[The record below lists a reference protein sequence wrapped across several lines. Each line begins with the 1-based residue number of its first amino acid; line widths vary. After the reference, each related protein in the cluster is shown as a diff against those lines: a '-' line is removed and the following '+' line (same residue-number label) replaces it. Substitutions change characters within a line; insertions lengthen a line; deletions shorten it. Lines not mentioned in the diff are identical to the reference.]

1 MNREPRI
8 EMNESALDPVE
19 VVQSL
24 RRESAEWLRIAGVGI
39 AIVVGIGAVSA
50 SLYGSVYGILEVSN
64 PLFAFVFGIG
74 PLAGPVVC
82 MLAIAALWIGVLRFG
97 LRRRS
102 WIPLIATMLVVGAI
116 GLQAGI
122 AVEAAICASWPSMGH
137 QSDSLLLG
145 TLWSPGII
153 LVSSAVFLPVR
164 GLKLVSWILPA
175 AVLLGTDF
183 RLAVAFGAL
192 ACAGA
197 LMTVPVS
204 GPTWQR
210 RCALA
215 VWIVGKLV
223 LLTLA
228 FAAPSTIAF
237 LLAVPTLTD
246 AGFAALGIAA
256 VFGIRRL
263 SRRPWIDPNA
273 SGASWIRAVVV
284 GLFAAV
290 SAVWLARACAEFF
303 PQARLWSSTHD
314 RSTRDPVWMWIL
326 GVWGVGGLALIAY
339 FTSSFRREFAQWRIE
354 RRLPSPDRL
363 ARLFQR
369 RPAFTIGSGL
379 WAFLAAP
386 LLITVLAWN
395 HRVAPFQSTR
405 LLAVDAPIDAM
416 DIESTEFVALAP
428 VTEIPEGDADAEA
441 EPGVRKGFVDLERWG
456 DAYVVHGLRFDGEPQ
471 AGAFAQGEERTS
483 LVGFIDRGRLRFR
496 VGWFDGDDDDEVREL
511 SQAILSFDA
520 ATGHM
525 SVRELDLGAAVL
537 LHRGPSW
544 PEDWKRRLELAPSGR
559 FTLRVTDDGIAR
571 ADDVTIDGLSIDAWL
586 AQSPR

>member
-1 MNREPRI
+1 MNREPRV

-19 VVQSL
+19 VVTSL
-24 RRESAEWLRIAGVGI
+24 RRESAEWLRIVGVGI
-39 AIVVGIGAVSA
+39 AIVVGIGVIGLAVS
-50 SLYGSVYGILEVSN
+50 GSVFGVLEVAD

-74 PLAGPVVC
+74 PFAGPIVC
-82 MLAIAALWIGVLRFG
+82 MLAIAGLWIGVVRLG
-97 LRRRS
+97 MGRRS
-102 WIPLIATMLVVGAI
+102 WIPLIATMLVVGANE
-116 GLQAGI
+116 LLM
-122 AVEAAICASWPSMGH
+122 EAAIEVAICASWPSELDA
-137 QSDSLLLG
+137 SNRLG
-145 TLWSPGII
+145 ASFGAFGAFFLALSFC
-153 LVSSAVFLPVR
+153 VYLPVR
-164 GLKLVSWILPA
+164 GLKLM
-175 AVLLGTDF
+175 AVLVP
-183 RLAVAFGAL
+183 AVALLGIDPGFASAFIAL
-192 ACAGA
+192 AFAGR

-204 GPTWQR
+204 GPTWR
-210 RCALA
+210 WRCAHA
-215 VWIVGKLV
+215 VWIVGELV
-223 LLTLA
+223 LLTLT

-237 LLAVPTLTD
+237 LSEAPTLTD

-263 SRRPWIDPNA
+263 SRRPWIDANA
-273 SGASWIRAVVV
+273 IGASWIRAVVV

-290 SAVWLARACAEFF
+290 GAVWLARACAEFV

-314 RSTRDPVWMWIL
+314 RSTKDPVWMSIL
-326 GVWGVGGLALIAY
+326 GVWVVGGLALLVS
-339 FTSSFRREFAQWRIE
+339 FGRGFRREREQMRIE
-354 RRLPSPDRL
+354 RRSRSPDRL

-428 VTEIPEGDADAEA
+428 VTEIPEGDALAEA

-471 AGAFAQGEERTS
+471 SGSLAEADDRTS
-483 LVGFIDRGRLRFR
+483 LVGFVGRGRLRYG
-496 VGWFDGDDDDEVREL
+496 VNEFDGEDGVREWHRT
-511 SQAILSFDA
+511 SSWFVDA
-520 ATGHM
+520 RGRM
-525 SVRELDLGAAVL
+525 SVLELDLGAAVL
-537 LHRGPSW
+537 LRRGPSW
-544 PEDWKRRLELAPSGR
+544 PEDWKQRLELAPSGR

-571 ADDVTIDGLSIDAWL
+571 ADDVTIDGVSIDTWL
-586 AQSPR
+586 ARR

>member
-1 MNREPRI
+1 MNREPHV
-8 EMNESALDPVE
+8 EMNESAFDPTEAVR
-19 VVQSL
+19 SL
-24 RRESAEWLRIAGVGI
+24 RRETAEWLRIVGVGI
-39 AIVVGIGAVSA
+39 AIVVGIGVVSLAVSGT
-50 SLYGSVYGILEVSN
+50 LLDVLEVAA
-64 PLFAFVFGIG
+64 PLFAFVLGIG
-74 PLAGPVVC
+74 PFAGPIVC
-82 MLAIAALWIGVLRFG
+82 MLAIAGLWIGALRFG
-97 LRRRS
+97 SGRRS
-102 WIPLIATMLVVGAI
+102 WIPLIATMLVVVAI
-116 GLQAGI
+116 GLLAGI
-122 AVEAAICASWPSMGH
+122 AVEAAICASWPPVGH
-137 QSDSLLLG
+137 QSDSHLLG
-145 TLWSPGII
+145 SLWNPGIF
-153 LVSSAVFLPVR
+153 LVASAVFLPVR
-164 GLKLVSWILPA
+164 GLKLVSWTLPA
-175 AVLLGTDF
+175 AVLLGTDS

-204 GPTWQR
+204 GPTWQW
-210 RCALA
+210 RCTLALWA
-215 VWIVGKLV
+215 VGKLV

-237 LLAVPTLTD
+237 LSAVPTLTD

-263 SRRPWIDPNA
+263 SRRPWIDANA

-290 SAVWLARACAEFF
+290 GAVWLARACAEFV
-303 PQARLWSSTHD
+303 PQARLWSSDHD
-314 RSTRDPVWMWIL
+314 RPTKDAVWMWIL
-326 GVWGVGGLALIAY
+326 GVWVFGGLALFIS
-339 FTSSFRREFAQWRIE
+339 FERGFRREREQMQIE
-354 RRLPSPDRL
+354 RRSRSPDRL

-379 WAFLAAP
+379 WGFLAAP
-386 LLITVLAWN
+386 LLINVLAWN

-428 VTEIPEGDADAEA
+428 VTEIPEGDAYAEA
-441 EPGVRKGFVDLERWG
+441 ELGVRRGFVDLERWG

-471 AGAFAQGEERTS
+471 SGSPAEGEERAR
-483 LVGFIDRGRLRFR
+483 LVGFVGRGRMRYG
-496 VGWFDGDDDDEVREL
+496 VSGFDGDDEAGEWHRASGWFVGVKER
-511 SQAILSFDA
+511 
-520 ATGHM
+520 M

-537 LHRGPSW
+537 LRRDPAW
-544 PEDWKRRLELAPSGR
+544 PADWKKRLELAPSGR